1 MASRSEPPTICTS
14 CPTSAIT
21 TVVPV
26 SWHKGIISRF
36 EMSTFSSSSMST
48 CFASGDFSDFSAFCR
63 PATTSSGRTWA
74 AFSQSAATVFV
85 ISSTWMSRTR
95 VDVSVVMVFGLL
107 LLQQRDQLFRRVRC
121 FLDLRGFVVGD
132 GHFMRLLDAARAEL
146 AHDAADDVTDAVF
159 ALT

>member
-1 MASRSEPPTICTS
+1 M
-14 CPTSAIT
+14 T

-26 SWHKGIISRF
+26 SWQSGIISRF

-63 PATTSSGRTWA
+63 PATTSSGRTCA
-74 AFSQSAATVFV
+74 AFSQSSATIFV

-95 VDVSVVMVFGLL
+95 VDVSVVIDPVPA

-121 FLDLRGFVVGD
+121 FLDLRCFVVGY
-132 GHFMRLLDAARAEL
+132 GHLVGLLDAVRAEL